1 MAKRYGGG
9 SDVSA
14 NPEGLATGLPRD
26 LIRLQSV
33 KTIEVFADIWCPF
46 AHVGIRCVIE
56 RRVQLKREDAVLH
69 VRAWPLELV
78 NEAPLDANATAHH
91 VEGLRRQVAPDLFH
105 GFDSKHFPKT
115 TLPTL
120 AWVNAAYK
128 TDMKRGEALSLALRN
143 ALFEN
148 GVDISDP
155 VSLSALARAEGIESF
170 DATDEQAVLA
180 DWHEGKERGVK
191 GSPHFFC
198 GDADAFCPSLDIFK
212 DGTGHLDVKRNLE
225 VLDAFLESCFDW

>member
-1 MAKRYGGG
+1 MK
-9 SDVSA
+9 V
-14 NPEGLATGLPRD
+14 
-26 LIRLQSV
+26 
-33 KTIEVFADIWCPF
+33 IEVFADIWCPF

-56 RRVQLKREDAVLH
+56 RRDQLNRQDALLY

-78 NEAPLDANATAHH
+78 NGAPLDPNTTAHH
-91 VEGLRRQVAPDLFH
+91 VQELRKQVAPDLFQR
-105 GFDSKHFPKT
+105 FDPTHFPT
-115 TLPTL
+115 TSLPAL
-120 AWVNAAYK
+120 AWVHAAYEK
-128 TDMKRGEALSLALRN
+128 DRKRGEAMSLALRN

-155 VSLSALARAEGIESF
+155 DALSDIACSEGIESL

-180 DWHEGKERGVK
+180 DWHEGIGRGVK

-212 DGTGHLDVKRNLE
+212 DGTGQLEVKRNME
-225 VLDAFLESCFDW
+225 VLDAFLEYCFEG